1 MSVSEQLTITTSGFA
16 AKEQAML
23 EVFFGGRNA
32 IGYNLVSSGDADA
45 LMINLKDEVAERHLQ
60 NWLNDAGKPWVAV
73 VDSKADKPSRN
84 AGVYIERPLSI
95 KALQEGLSDLKKLVQ
110 SGVKAKAEPLIAKD
124 APSKPLNDR
133 DRAREE
139 AFAEWQARKQRST
152 QAASSWQGEHKDR
165 EEAGLNSRFSVHRN
179 ELNSLILEAQK
190 QVQEKQAR
198 LEAEGKI
205 APAPEPE
212 VAPEPEAPKV
222 PSLSAEM
229 ILQCCGSLSDVNLDE
244 ATERRRVYFSLDGLM
259 LPWILRAVKT
269 GNETNNIQQI
279 VGVPGA
285 LFYLPAEKAFLVG
298 MDSDLLLQLTRTRFG
313 FDELSLLDKEPDQE
327 LPKGKRVAADELVW
341 QLALF
346 TARGRV
352 SDSLSAEEPLLLA
365 EIPDF
370 ERLLETPHARS
381 IAELWQSQRLSA
393 RNVAD
398 MLSIPQRFV
407 FSFLVAA
414 DAVGLY
420 CQ

>member
-1 MSVSEQLTITTSGFA
+1 MSVSEQLTVITSGFA

-32 IGYNLVSSGDADA
+32 AGYRLVSSGNADA
-45 LMINLKDEVAERHLQ
+45 LLINLKDEAAERQLQ
-60 NWLNDAGKPWVAV
+60 AWLDDAGKPWVAV
-73 VDSKADKPSRN
+73 VQSKANMPSRS
-84 AGVYIERPLSI
+84 GGIYLERPLSI
-95 KALQEGLSDLKKLVQ
+95 KSLQVGLGELREVVQ
-110 SGVKAKAEPLIAKD
+110 SGIMLATGAQRTKD
-124 APSKPLNDR
+124 TSSKPLNDR
-133 DRAREE
+133 DRVRE
-139 AFAEWQARKQRST
+139 AVFAEWQARKQRSS
-152 QAASSWQGEHKDR
+152 QAASSWQGEHKSR
-165 EEAGLNSRFSVHRN
+165 EEAGLNSRFSVQRN

-190 QVQEKQAR
+190 QVQEKQAK
-198 LEAEGKI
+198 LEAEGKVV
-205 APAPEPE
+205 PVPEPE
-212 VAPEPEAPKV
+212 VASEPEAPKV

-244 ATERRRVYFSLDGLM
+244 GTERRRVYFSLDGLM

-381 IAELWQSQRLSA
+381 IAELWQSQKLSA

-414 DAVGLY
+414 DALGLY

>member
-1 MSVSEQLTITTSGFA
+1 
-16 AKEQAML
+16 ML

-45 LMINLKDEVAERHLQ
+45 LMINLKDEAAERHLH

-73 VDSKADKPSRN
+73 VDGKADKPSRN

-110 SGVKAKAEPLIAKD
+110 SGVKAKAEPLTAKD

-313 FDELSLLDKEPDQE
+313 FDELSLLDKEPEQE

>member
-32 IGYNLVSSGDADA
+32 IGYNLVSGGDADA
-45 LMINLKDEVAERHLQ
+45 LMINLKDEAAERHLQ

-73 VDSKADKPSRN
+73 VDSKADKPSHN

-95 KALQEGLSDLKKLVQ
+95 KALQEGLGDLKKLVQ
-110 SGVKAKAEPLIAKD
+110 SGVKAKAEPQTAKN

-152 QAASSWQGEHKDR
+152 QAASSWQGEHKNR

-198 LEAEGKI
+198 LEAEGKV

-212 VAPEPEAPKV
+212 TVPEPEAPKV
-222 PSLSAEM
+222 PTLSAEM